1 MTFSLPK
8 FLSKKAPEP
17 VVVNNRQG
25 TPWKHLLARSYDE
38 ETGLF
43 LCHTESGEARL
54 GAIFESPPMLGA
66 DDGTMERFRT
76 ALSNP
81 LPPGSFVQIGLLSIP
96 DILNQTNA
104 YLFNKTVA
112 SGVLGELA
120 MRRTKLVRDA
130 SESALPQMNGVLL
143 TTQRVIVSVTIP
155 CSASPTGFEIK
166 AAEDA
171 AGKLRDGL
179 ITAGLS
185 LRQMNDAEY
194 LSLLRRFFDLHGG
207 KNTNIEEFSPLRE
220 QVFSPGNSVD
230 FEKSEIVFNDG
241 EYAARMLSVKFFPQK
256 TNIGIMNMLIGDP
269 RGSANQVSDPFWLS
283 ATIHYP
289 DREKK
294 GGEIRRKY
302 AFITNQAI
310 GGMANIIPVLG
321 YKKRGLDILVH
332 DMDGNGALLCEINFA
347 FTLFSK
353 DRTRLNG
360 LSAAVCAWAGSFGL
374 ELREDR
380 RILKP
385 LFYSVLPMNTSVNGI
400 GNLYRFNT
408 MTMNQAIRFLP
419 ILGDWEGSG
428 SGASSLFMS
437 RRGRPVLFDPYD
449 SDTNYNGVIFA
460 ESGSGKSVVAQQFCV
475 DMLGQG
481 AKVWVVDQ
489 GRSYEK
495 ICSVLGGQ
503 FIEFSDESN
512 ICLNPFTHVKDI
524 NEDMEILKNIF
535 AKMAAPE
542 AGLDDFQMSVLEE
555 AIKSVWETYVNNASI
570 TEVAE
575 WCLNYPSAPGDT
587 RRQDIGQQ
595 LYQFTRNG
603 SYGRWF
609 DGRSNVDF
617 TKDFVV
623 LELQELSAKKVLQQ
637 VVLMLL
643 FDRIGNEMY
652 FTTGRK
658 KMLLVDESWSLID
671 DPIVGKVLTAGFR
684 KVRKHDGSAWV
695 VTQSMGDLYNSA
707 NGQVILDTCA
717 WQIILKQRSESVDKA
732 ASSGHL
738 NLDSYAQ
745 GLLKTVGTV
754 PGKYSEMMIRRSA
767 GNWGVVRFV
776 TDRFSQILFST
787 KGWEREELLDALKR
801 GENIIPMINRF
812 VEEGR

>member
-1 MTFSLPK
+1 M
-8 FLSKKAPEP
+8 
-17 VVVNNRQG
+17 
-25 TPWKHLLARSYDE
+25 
-38 ETGLF
+38 
-43 LCHTESGEARL
+43 
-54 GAIFESPPMLGA
+54 
-66 DDGTMERFRT
+66 
-76 ALSNP
+76 
-81 LPPGSFVQIGLLSIP
+81 
-96 DILNQTNA
+96 
-104 YLFNKTVA
+104 
-112 SGVLGELA
+112 
-120 MRRTKLVRDA
+120 
-130 SESALPQMNGVLL
+130 
-143 TTQRVIVSVTIP
+143 
-155 CSASPTGFEIK
+155 
-166 AAEDA
+166 
-171 AGKLRDGL
+171 
-179 ITAGLS
+179 
-185 LRQMNDAEY
+185 
-194 LSLLRRFFDLHGG
+194 
-207 KNTNIEEFSPLRE
+207 
-220 QVFSPGNSVD
+220 
-230 FEKSEIVFNDG
+230 
-241 EYAARMLSVKFFPQK
+241 
-256 TNIGIMNMLIGDP
+256 
-269 RGSANQVSDPFWLS
+269 
-283 ATIHYP
+283 
-289 DREKK
+289 
-294 GGEIRRKY
+294 
-302 AFITNQAI
+302 
-310 GGMANIIPVLG
+310 
-321 YKKRGLDILVH
+321 
-332 DMDGNGALLCEINFA
+332 
-347 FTLFSK
+347 
-353 DRTRLNG
+353 
-360 LSAAVCAWAGSFGL
+360 
-374 ELREDR
+374 
-380 RILKP
+380 
-385 LFYSVLPMNTSVNGI
+385 
-400 GNLYRFNT
+400 
-408 MTMNQAIRFLP
+408 
-419 ILGDWEGSG
+419 
-428 SGASSLFMS
+428 
-437 RRGRPVLFDPYD
+437 
-449 SDTNYNGVIFA
+449 
-460 ESGSGKSVVAQQFCV
+460 VAQQFCV